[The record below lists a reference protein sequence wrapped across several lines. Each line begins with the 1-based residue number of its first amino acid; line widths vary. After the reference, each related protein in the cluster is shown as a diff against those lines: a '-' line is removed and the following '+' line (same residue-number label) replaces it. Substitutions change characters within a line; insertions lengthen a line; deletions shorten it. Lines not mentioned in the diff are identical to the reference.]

1 MNSQKIG
8 AGYGGFPQRL
18 QRLREQRKI
27 SRRVLSELCGLSK
40 SAISRYER
48 GEQEPTAGV
57 LLMLADYFGVPT
69 DYLLGR

>member
-1 MNSQKIG
+1 MNNQKIG
-8 AGYGGFPQRL
+8 SGYGGFPQRL

-57 LLMLADYFGVPT
+57 LLMLADYFEVPT